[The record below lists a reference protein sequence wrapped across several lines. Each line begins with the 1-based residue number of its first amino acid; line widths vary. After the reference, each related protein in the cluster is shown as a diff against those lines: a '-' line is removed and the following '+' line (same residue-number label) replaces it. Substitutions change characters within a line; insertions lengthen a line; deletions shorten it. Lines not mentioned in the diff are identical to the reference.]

1 MSDKLENFIR
11 NNREKFDQQSPGSE
25 VWNNINTGL
34 ANQAAAGASS
44 AGSAATAAKG
54 GLAKIATVW
63 KVAATA
69 ILAVATGTVIYIA
82 ATNGGGGGKNTDNQ
96 VVTAN
101 TPDPSDSDANNKIDF
116 VEASNQLVNPPLPEA
131 DVEYMTFSV
140 DAKKGGSWTAP
151 SGTVITI
158 PKGVFVDADGNKIKG
173 DVELQYREFH
183 DAADI
188 ILSGIPMTYDNHG
201 TEENFQTAGMMEIT
215 GFQDGKPVFIAEG
228 KTVDVSIGSFTPD
241 DDYNLYFLNP
251 EQKQWVDIGRAEIQD
266 NGKKKKGLKML
277 GSSPE
282 APIEPTKG
290 IPGKPSEHELG
301 FAADYQEFPELKPF
315 KKIRWEPQD
324 RSFMKKNE
332 WAFTEVWTSVELQE
346 VSAENMEYRFNLKN
360 RKRKFSISVKPILEG
375 EDYDKAM
382 VKFNKKKAKYDK
394 LLVQRKQEKARLVAQ
409 ADLLRSFPIS
419 GFGIYNCDRF
429 LRMPNIV
436 TINAKVEFPEEVYM
450 DPAKTV
456 IYHVTGDNRAVLT
469 RNGVDFPSF
478 RYPAEDRNFL
488 IAILPGAKVG
498 IVDNRAFKA
507 LDPYALGKDGQ
518 HTFKVKVLEGE
529 IHNASDLR
537 LILGV

>member
-11 NNREKFDQQSPGSE
+11 NNREKFDQQNPGSE

-44 AGSAATAAKG
+44 AGTAATATKG

-82 ATNGGGGGKNTDNQ
+82 ATNSGGGDKNTDNQ
-96 VVTAN
+96 AIAATS
-101 TPDPSDSDANNKIDF
+101 PDSSEADSGNKIEL
-116 VEASNQLVNPPLPEA
+116 VEASGPLVNPPLPAA
-131 DVEYMTFSV
+131 DVDFMTFSV
-140 DAKKGGSWTAP
+140 NAKKGGSWTAP
-151 SGTVITI
+151 SGTVINV
-158 PKGVFVDADGNKIKG
+158 PKGVFVDADGKQVKG

-201 TEENFQTAGMMEIT
+201 TKENFQTAGMMEIN
-215 GFQDGKPVFIAEG
+215 GFQNGQPVFIAEG
-228 KTVDVSIGSFTPD
+228 KSIDVSIGSYTPD
-241 DDYNLYFLNP
+241 DDYNLYFLDP
-251 EQKQWVDIGRAEIQD
+251 EQKQWIDIGRAEIQD
-266 NGKKKKGLKML
+266 NGKKKKGLQML
-277 GSSPE
+277 GSAPE
-282 APIEPTKG
+282 APVEPSKG

-324 RSFMKKNE
+324 RAFMKKNE
-332 WAFTEVWTSVELQE
+332 WAFTEVWTSIELQE

-360 RKRKFSISVKPILEG
+360 RKRKFSISVTPILEG

-382 VKFNKKKAKYDK
+382 TKFQKKKANYDK
-394 LLVQRKQEKARLVAQ
+394 LVVQRKQEKSRLVAQ

-429 LRMPNIV
+429 LNMPDIV
-436 TINAKVEFPEEVYM
+436 TINAKVEFPEEFYM
-450 DPAKTV
+450 DPSKTV
-456 IYHVTGDNRAVLT
+456 IYQVTGDNRAVLT
-469 RNGVDFPSF
+469 RMGHDFPSF
-478 RYPAEDRNFL
+478 RYPASDRNFL
-488 IAILPGAKVG
+488 VVILPGAKVG
-498 IVDNRAFKA
+498 IVDDKAFKA
-507 LDPYALGKDGQ
+507 VDPYALGKDGK
-518 HTFKVKVLEGE
+518 HTFKVKVLDQE
-529 IHNASDLR
+529 IHSASDLR

>member
-11 NNREKFDQQSPGSE
+11 NNREKFDQQNPGSE

-82 ATNGGGGGKNTDNQ
+82 ATNGGGGGKKTDNQ
-96 VVTAN
+96 VVATN
-101 TPDPSDSDANNKIDF
+101 TPDPSETDSNQKIEL
-116 VEASNQLVNPPLPEA
+116 VEVSNQLVNPPLPEA
-131 DVEYMTFSV
+131 DVQYMTFSV

-201 TEENFQTAGMMEIT
+201 TEETFQTAGMMEIN

-228 KTVDVSIGSFTPD
+228 KTIDVAMGSFTDED
-241 DDYNLYFLNP
+241 DHNLYFLDP
-251 EQKQWVDIGRAEIQD
+251 EQKQWIDIGRAEIQD

-277 GSSPE
+277 GKAPE
-282 APIEPTKG
+282 APIQPSKG
-290 IPGKPSEHELG
+290 IPGQPSEHELG
-301 FAADYQEFPELKPF
+301 FAADYKEFPELKPF

-324 RSFMKKNE
+324 RDFMQKNE

-346 VSAENMEYRFNLKN
+346 VNAENMEYRFNLKN

-382 VKFNKKKAKYDK
+382 EKFNKKKANYDK
-394 LLVQRKQEKARLVAQ
+394 LLVQRKAEKTRLVAQ

-429 LRMPNIV
+429 LNMPNIV
-436 TINAKVEFPEEVYM
+436 AIKANVEFPEEMYM

-456 IYHVTGDNRAVLT
+456 IYHVTGDNRAVLI
-469 RNGVDFPSF
+469 RNGMDFPNF
-478 RYPAEDRNFL
+478 RYPASDRNFL
-488 IAILPGAKVG
+488 VAILPGSKVG
-498 IVDNRAFKA
+498 IVDDKAFKA
-507 LDPYALGKDGQ
+507 IDPYALGKDGK
-518 HTFKVKVLEGE
+518 HTFKVKVLDKE
-529 IHNASDLR
+529 IHSATDLR
-537 LILGV
+537 LIIGV